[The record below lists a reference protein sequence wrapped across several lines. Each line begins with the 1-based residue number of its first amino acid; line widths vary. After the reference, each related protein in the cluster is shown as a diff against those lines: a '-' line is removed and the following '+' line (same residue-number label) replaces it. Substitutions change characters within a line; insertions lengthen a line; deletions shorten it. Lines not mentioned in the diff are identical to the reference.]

1 MATRRNARY
10 SPLPGD
16 DTDGRYT
23 EEDDLRFRY
32 VPKSFDRVP
41 WKSIALALFLLSLG
55 SLLLFLSFFVFTGHM
70 GGEQNQAYGFLIL
83 GFLSFLPGFYETR
96 IAYYSWRGA
105 QGFRFSSIP
114 NY

>member
-83 GFLSFLPGFYETR
+83 GFLSFLPGIY
-96 IAYYSWRGA
+96 
-105 QGFRFSSIP
+105 FSS
-114 NY
+114 